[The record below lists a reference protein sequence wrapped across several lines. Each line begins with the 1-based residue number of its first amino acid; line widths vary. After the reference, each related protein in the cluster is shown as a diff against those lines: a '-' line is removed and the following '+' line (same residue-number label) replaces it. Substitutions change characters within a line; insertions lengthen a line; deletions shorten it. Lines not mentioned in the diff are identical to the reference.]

1 MSVLPM
7 VKPIDMA
14 YPKEY
19 PMRRF
24 TDKELI
30 LIDSEL
36 QHSLDDLEESYAD
49 PLAEEDDKAMYQ
61 EIMGE
66 ITAVKDKIRTMLGYE
81 T

>member
-1 MSVLPM
+1 
-7 VKPIDMA
+7 MA
-14 YPKEY
+14 KLIGMASPKEN

-49 PLAEEDDKAMYQ
+49 PLAEDDDKAMYQ

-66 ITAVKDKIRTMLGYE
+66 IRVVKDKIRTVLGYE